1 MQTKQYQYVVGNGRH
16 TSVVNPWY
24 FGMDPDSAIFFID
37 LQELNLKKNVFLP
50 VLLFEG
56 TFTSVFKEKKSKRVT
71 K

>member
-1 MQTKQYQYVVGNGRH
+1 
-16 TSVVNPWY
+16 
-24 FGMDPDSAIFFID
+24 MDPDSAIFFID